1 MGPSIFAEFS
11 ICSMKSKGF
20 IRSAQL
26 QRHKRALGDA
36 PSIGRVTKM
45 PGVGAPKSRRKKGSN
60 GDNKRITHGQR
71 SNQIVIRIWSVM
83 LCIATLAF
91 FSAAIWFTL
100 IHNRVFENAVVNHP
114 LDDASKSNRV
124 IARFGSLSQDEGI
137 LFVREALAVR
147 DIQRVEEYFRLGS
160 SSTQDVVDYLVNLE
174 SQEGKIKGVKWLGN
188 TSGGRRELDEA
199 LVIFAGVDDHFKNRL
214 ALLTHDS
221 EGKWKID
228 FEAFTRTV
236 KPSWVDLLGGNANV
250 GEVRIYASNDNYYNG
265 PFKNEQEWSCYGMIS
280 PDMEE
285 LLIGYCRVGSAQEK
299 AMDRVVS
306 SDVKVARTTL
316 EIRRVKGADK
326 RQFEISKVIAA
337 DWVKGDIAYD
347 EAFQ

>member
-1 MGPSIFAEFS
+1 
-11 ICSMKSKGF
+11 MKSKGF

-45 PGVGAPKSRRKKGSN
+45 PGVGAPKSRRTKGSN
-60 GDNKRITHGQR
+60 GDKKRITHDQR
-71 SNQIVIRIWSVM
+71 SHQIVIRIWSVM

-100 IHNRVFENAVVNHP
+100 LHNRVFEKAVDNHP
-114 LDDASKSNRV
+114 LDGASKSNRV
-124 IARFGSLSQDEGI
+124 VAQFGSLSQDQGL

-147 DIQRVEEYFRLGS
+147 DIQQVEKYFRLGN
-160 SSTQDVVDYLVNLE
+160 SSTQDVVDYLKSSV
-174 SQEGKIKGVKWLGN
+174 SSDGKIKDMKWLGN
-188 TSGGRRELDEA
+188 TSGGRRELDEV
-199 LVIFAGVDDHFKNRL
+199 VILFEGLEDHLKNRS

-221 EGKWKID
+221 AGHWKID
-228 FEAFTRTV
+228 FEAFARTV
-236 KPSWVDLLGGNANV
+236 KPSWADLLGGNANV

-299 AMDRVVS
+299 AMDQVVS

-337 DWVKGDIAYD
+337 DWVKGDVPLD
-347 EAFQ
+347 ETFQ